1 MLILSCIILN
11 TLLIQKLRS
20 NSPSTNWDEKA
31 EVGMPRGTGCLLYFR
46 GSKQR
51 ESQTL
56 GPEQRG
62 KRAVQAW
69 GHAKIATQ
77 SGFNHISTPVPPIHY
92 SILRYQFLVSH
103 SAHKTL
109 KID

>member
-1 MLILSCIILN
+1 
-11 TLLIQKLRS
+11 
-20 NSPSTNWDEKA
+20 
-31 EVGMPRGTGCLLYFR
+31 MPRGTGCLLYFW

-56 GPEQRG
+56 GPEQRQEG
-62 KRAVQAW
+62 CFCPELTHRAAQAW
-69 GHAKIATQ
+69 RHTKISTQ
-77 SGFNHISTPVPPIHY
+77 SRLNHISTPVPPIHY
-92 SILRYQFLVSH
+92 SILRYQFLASH